1 MRIETVN
8 EAIEVLAREQIAGVE
23 RAGRIAAHA
32 WTLQAAVLALID
44 TLPDK
49 PAFRRAFSAHYEKAY
64 ELNSASNP
72 GAVAHME
79 TFAQQIHAQAL
90 LR

>member
-1 MRIETVN
+1 MGIESVD
-8 EAIEVLAREQIAGVE
+8 EAIALLAREQIAGVE
-23 RAGRIAAHA
+23 RTSRIAAHVWA
-32 WTLQAAVLALID
+32 LQAAVLAIID

-49 PAFRRAFSAHYEKAY
+49 PAFRRAFSEHYERAY
-64 ELNSASNP
+64 EQNSASSP
-72 GAVAHME
+72 AAVAHME